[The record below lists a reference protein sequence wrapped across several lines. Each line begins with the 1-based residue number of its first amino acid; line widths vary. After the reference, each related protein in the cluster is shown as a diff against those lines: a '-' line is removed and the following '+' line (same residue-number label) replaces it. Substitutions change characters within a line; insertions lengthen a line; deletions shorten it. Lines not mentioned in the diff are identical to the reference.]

1 MPYNTIAV
9 VDHGHH
15 VSVTLNRPD
24 ALNSISAEMIDEL
37 TAVLDAYDARE
48 SLTALSITG
57 AGRAFCAGVDL
68 KSAKDR
74 ISAEG
79 GVDANYQFLD
89 RLRILLLKIE
99 AFPTP
104 VIAVV
109 NGLALAGGLELVLA
123 CDLVIAAKSAK
134 LGDAHA
140 NYGLVP
146 GGGSSA
152 RLPRKIG
159 PTRAKQMIYSGDFL
173 MAEQL
178 MNWGLVNWVVADDQ
192 LETELQK
199 QLAQLAGKSPTGL
212 RRMKQMVDEGL
223 KQPLETALIS
233 ELELNAEHSKTEDRM
248 EGLAAFAEK
257 RKPNF
262 TGR

>member
-1 MPYNTIAV
+1 MSYKTIDV
-9 VDHGHH
+9 VDHGRH
-15 VSVTLNRPD
+15 VSITLNRPE

-37 TAVLDAYDARE
+37 TQVLETYRARE

-74 ISAEG
+74 ISAED

-89 RLRILLLKIE
+89 RLRILLLDIE
-99 AFPTP
+99 TFPAP

-123 CDLVIAAKSAK
+123 CDLVIAAKTAK

-159 PTRAKQMIYSGDFL
+159 PNRAKQMIYSGDFL
-173 MAEQL
+173 TADHL
-178 MNWGLVNWVVADDQ
+178 LDWGLVNWVAPDAQ
-192 LETELQK
+192 LDAELQK
-199 QLAQLAGKSPTGL
+199 QLDQLAGKSPIGL
-212 RRMKQMVDEGL
+212 RRMKRMVDEGL
-223 KQPLETALIS
+223 AQPLEVALVS
-233 ELELNAEHSKTEDRM
+233 ELQLNAEHSKSEDRM
-248 EGLAAFAEK
+248 EGLAAFNEK